1 MELHEL
7 AMTALRTAGVYVLM
21 LLVIRIMGK
30 RTVGMFTAF
39 DLLVALMLGEVVDEI
54 IYGDVTFSQ
63 GAVAIGVIALA
74 KYLTSW
80 LSYWDH
86 GFDRILE
93 GKPTVIVEDGKLQRK
108 GMKKERMSE
117 LDVMSELRLNGIDD
131 IEEVKLA
138 MIETDGE
145 VSVLKHAWAK
155 SLQKGDLSG
164 ALTKSKTR
172 GGKKDGLKTRTASAA
187 S

>member
-7 AMTALRTAGVYVLM
+7 AMTALRAAGVYVLM

-63 GAVAIGVIALA
+63 GAVAIGVIALC

-93 GKPTVIVEDGKLQRK
+93 GAPTVIVEDGKLLRK
-108 GMKKERMSE
+108 GMRKERMSE

-145 VSVLKHAWAK
+145 V
-155 SLQKGDLSG
+155 
-164 ALTKSKTR
+164 
-172 GGKKDGLKTRTASAA
+172 
-187 S
+187 